1 MKGRIAADYSGPG
14 MTAATSGTPLEDRLA
29 GLLDLERSRAFHAG
43 RLSLD
48 LSRMEALLAAL
59 PSLPRPAVAVHV
71 AGSEGKTSTT
81 EFITAGLLAL
91 GLQAASYTSP
101 HLLDVRERLRIGLRF
116 PPEPLLRRAADEV
129 DDAAAQAAVR
139 PSYFEYLTALARV
152 LFAQACVDAV
162 VWETGLGGR
171 LDATRL
177 LPADLCVVT
186 SISLEH
192 TAVLGQ
198 TLPAVAAEKAGILRP
213 GAPLLL
219 GASVPDV
226 AREVLGAHAA
236 NLGCRVVQQPPRPP
250 GESDPLA
257 ANRDLARLALDALA
271 AEHLLPRRTPAVDAA
286 LDAHVVAGRWQRVGQ
301 VLFDGAH
308 TVAASNALAR
318 RLAAEQAAGR
328 LALGAIVFGATLG
341 RDPCAMLAP
350 LAAALPPGAALLLAT
365 APGER
370 GVPAAEL
377 LAACPGVQHACP
389 VEDPS
394 AALAQARALSGG
406 RTVLVTGSLYLVG
419 RLLAEALGGHA
430 MAAVGGADSCG

>member
-1 MKGRIAADYSGPG
+1 

-43 RLSLD
+43 RLALD

-59 PSLPRPAVAVHV
+59 PPLPRPGVAVHV

-81 EFITAGLLAL
+81 EFVTAGLLAH
-91 GLQAASYTSP
+91 GLHAASYTSP

-116 PPEPLLRRAADEV
+116 PPEPLLPRAADVV
-129 DDAAAQAAVR
+129 DAAAAQAGVR

-192 TAVLGQ
+192 TAVLGG

-219 GASVPDV
+219 GVGVPDV
-226 AREVLGAHAA
+226 ARDVLRSHAA
-236 NLGCRVVQQPPRPP
+236 ALGCRVVQQPPRPP
-250 GESDPLA
+250 GECDPLA

-271 AEHLLPRRTPAVDAA
+271 AERLLPPRTPAIDAA
-286 LDAHVVAGRWQRVGQ
+286 LDAHAVAGRWQRVGE

-308 TVAASNALAR
+308 TVAASAALAR
-318 RLAAEQAAGR
+318 RLAAERAAGR
-328 LALGAIVFGATLG
+328 LSLGAIIFGATLG
-341 RDPCAMLAP
+341 RDPGAMLGSL
-350 LAAALPPGAALLLAT
+350 LAVRPPDVALLLAT

-377 LAACPGVQHACP
+377 LGACSGVQAACA
-389 VEDPS
+389 VENPS
-394 AALAQARALSGG
+394 AALARARALAGG

-419 RLLAEALGGHA
+419 QLLAEALGEHA
-430 MAAVGGADSCG
+430 MAAVGGAGRRA